1 MAVPKRR
8 VSHTRAAKR
17 RTHYK
22 VTLPMPVKDKDGSW
36 KMPHRVNPTT
46 GQYKQQMI
54 KIAID
59 AMGGDFGPAPIVE
72 GVLQALSEAS
82 FEAILVGKRAEIES
96 LVPKGLES
104 RISYEEASDVFDM
117 DEMATDALKRKDS
130 SIYKAIELVRN
141 GSADAVV
148 SAGHSGA
155 TMSLATLRI
164 GRLDGVSRPPIAT
177 LMPTIIRGKKT
188 LVLDV
193 GANVDCKPEHLFEF
207 AVMSEAY
214 AQQIL
219 RIQKPK
225 ISLLS
230 NGEEDCKGNE
240 TSKAAFEL
248 LKKMDNFVGNAEGN
262 QVFDGSVDIIVCD
275 GFVGNIL
282 LKTAEGV
289 SGAISKIIKRNIKES
304 AIAMIGAVLLKR
316 VFKKLKNDVDYDE
329 YGGAPLLGVK
339 KCTIISHGKSSP
351 KAIKNAIFQ
360 SIKFSKSNINEQ
372 IISKLASYNQ

>member
-1 MAVPKRR
+1 
-8 VSHTRAAKR
+8 
-17 RTHYK
+17 
-22 VTLPMPVKDKDGSW
+22 
-36 KMPHRVNPTT
+36 
-46 GQYKQQMI
+46 MI

-72 GVLQALSEAS
+72 GGSQALSEAS
-82 FEAILVGKRAEIES
+82 FEAILVGKRAEIEP

-219 RIQKPK
+219 HTQKPK

-289 SGAISKIIKRNIKES
+289 SGAISKIIKRNVKES
-304 AIAMIGAVLLKR
+304 AIAMIGAVLLNR

>member
-1 MAVPKRR
+1 
-8 VSHTRAAKR
+8 
-17 RTHYK
+17 
-22 VTLPMPVKDKDGSW
+22 
-36 KMPHRVNPTT
+36 
-46 GQYKQQMI
+46 MI

-72 GVLQALSEAS
+72 GVLQALNEAS
-82 FEAILVGKRAEIES
+82 FEAILVGKRAEIEP

-219 RIQKPK
+219 HTQKPK

-304 AIAMIGAVLLKR
+304 AIAMIGAVLLNR